1 MADPN
6 PAGGRMRV
14 HILYSLP
21 MIALG
26 MLNFVFDVYLLKF
39 STDTLLLSPAT
50 MGAIFSASRIWDAF
64 SDPAAGYLSDA
75 TRNSFGRRR
84 TWMLASALPLWAAF
98 YATFSPPALERSALT
113 GWMLPSILAYFTAK
127 TAFEVPHL
135 GFGTEL
141 TQDAGQHERSALFTW
156 RSGLDGGG
164 KLTLTRTPTLTLTRD
179 LTAILTLP
187 CFSRR
192 LRPAGKLLGVLALN
206 AMMSEE
212 PAGPAAVREA
222 ATAVALLGGCLATA
236 TILVLVFSLRE
247 PPGPSDGEEVAMT
260 IRLPPESCATHCHP
274 IAPLSAI
281 RLAPD

>member
-164 KLTLTRTPTLTLTRD
+164 KL
-179 LTAILTLP
+179 
-187 CFSRR
+187 
-192 LRPAGKLLGVLALN
+192 LGVLALN